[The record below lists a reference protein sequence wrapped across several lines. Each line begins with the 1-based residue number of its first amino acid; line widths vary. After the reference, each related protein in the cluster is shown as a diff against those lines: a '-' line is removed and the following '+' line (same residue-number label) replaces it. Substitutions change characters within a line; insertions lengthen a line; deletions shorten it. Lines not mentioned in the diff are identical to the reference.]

1 MYEHDHLVDVCDA
14 QDGFA
19 FERVIDQISRMPWE
33 EVSNQEVLKIAK
45 VYYYFSIQFRENLA
59 IACRL
64 RPQDECLKTLYRE
77 ECDTDNLSPYPGVTA
92 VGEKVNHDEFMRR
105 LLAFQPIQQEDML
118 DRAGAA
124 YLERTRQIDD
134 PIRAR
139 SIASYEDGG
148 LSTVF
153 SAMLRAPRW
162 QGAGQQAFRFFLEE
176 HIRFD
181 TDADGGHGAL
191 SRHLTLDD
199 DILPLWT
206 EFKDLR
212 AIAARFV
219 SDIPGRTSNASGN
232 AHLGN
237 ALELSYSR
245 RGTTIFN

>member
-1 MYEHDHLVDVCDA
+1 MYEPDHLADVCDA
-14 QDGFA
+14 RDGFA
-19 FERVIDQISRMPWE
+19 FERVINQISRMPWE
-33 EVSNQEVLKIAK
+33 KISNHEVLKIAK

-64 RPQDECLKTLYRE
+64 RPQDECLQKLYRE
-77 ECDTDNLSPYPGVTA
+77 ECDTDNLSPFPGVTA

-105 LLAFQPIQQEDML
+105 LLAFQPIQQESML
-118 DRAGAA
+118 DRAGTA
-124 YLERTRQIDD
+124 YLRRTRQIDD
-134 PIRAR
+134 SVRAR

-162 QGAGQQAFRFFLEE
+162 QGAGQEAFRFFLEE

-191 SRHLTLDD
+191 SRHLKLDD

-206 EFKDLR
+206 EFKDLLTM
-212 AIAARFV
+212 AAPILAEIP
-219 SDIPGRTSNASGN
+219 SDIRSVRRDS
-232 AHLGN
+232 HHVD
-237 ALELSYSR
+237 ALYL
-245 RGTTIFN
+245 

>member
-1 MYEHDHLVDVCDA
+1 MYETDHPVDVCDA
-14 QDGFA
+14 RDGFA
-19 FERVIDQISRMPWE
+19 FEEVIDQISRMPWE
-33 EVSNQEVLKIAK
+33 KISNHEVLKIAK

-59 IACRL
+59 IACLL
-64 RPQDECLKTLYRE
+64 RPQDECLKKLYRE

-105 LLAFQPIQQEDML
+105 LLSFQPIQHNHIL
-118 DRAGAA
+118 DQAGTR
-124 YLERTRQIDD
+124 YLQKVRQIDD
-134 PIRAR
+134 SVRAR

-162 QGAGQQAFRFFLEE
+162 QGAGQEAFRFFLEE

-191 SRHLTLDD
+191 SRHLKIDD

-206 EFKDLR
+206 EFKDLLTM
-212 AIAARFV
+212 AAPILAQ
-219 SDIPGRTSNASGN
+219 IPSGARNARGD
-232 AHLGN
+232 LQLVD
-237 ALELSYSR
+237 ALYL
-245 RGTTIFN
+245 